1 MDDYPRHIHALA
13 NLYDLWEF
21 FWPANVTI
29 AQLHGAAND
38 G

>member
-1 MDDYPRHIHALA
+1 MDDYPRHIHALV
-13 NLYDLWEF
+13 NLYELWEF